1 MTLPAGGKRLG
12 AVFMSI
18 GALGTRPRVTC
29 VTALRAQR
37 GFDVISPPLQPRPS
51 ESRQV
56 PRLSD
61 LTHLPPFGARLASPG
76 GPRPTSRR
84 VYCFPAKS
92 SGSQTC
98 FD

>member
-1 MTLPAGGKRLG
+1 MG

-29 VTALRAQR
+29 VTALRTQR
-37 GFDVISPPLQPRPS
+37 GFDPLQPRPS

-61 LTHLPPFGARLASPG
+61 LTHLPPFGARLASPE

>member
-1 MTLPAGGKRLG
+1 MG

-18 GALGTRPRVTC
+18 GALGTRPRVTF
-29 VTALRAQR
+29 VTALRTQTGL
-37 GFDVISPPLQPRPS
+37 GFTSPPLQPRPS

-61 LTHLPPFGARLASPG
+61 LTHLPPFGARLASEG